1 MAIDTLGTNSLGAN
15 SVRSAKIADGTI
27 ATADIAD
34 NAVTDAKFGGSGAVA
49 YFVNSSGTAIGD
61 TSSSGLNALMRVNN
75 QTLSGNV
82 TITGTQ
88 NASMAGPVTIAN
100 GVTLT
105 VQSGGRFVA
114 I

>member
-1 MAIDTLGTNSLGAN
+1 M
-15 SVRSAKIADGTI
+15 
-27 ATADIAD
+27 
-34 NAVTDAKFGGSGAVA
+34 VTDAKFGGSGAVA

-88 NASMAGPVTIAN
+88 NASMAVTIAN

-105 VQSGGRFVA
+105 VQSGGKVCSSMSTIVA
-114 I
+114 TNIQSDTIKHSGGTTAMTIIVGRSFSTC